1 MPDQELLDDVKDK
14 DSIPLLKHGGSA
26 VKPETPSSL
35 RRSTKSRG
43 WHTIPNRG
51 MQPAIHQTNPTT

>member
-1 MPDQELLDDVKDK
+1 MPDQELLDDVTGK
-14 DSIPLLKHGGSA
+14 DSIPLLKRGGSA

-43 WHTIPNRG
+43 
-51 MQPAIHQTNPTT
+51 